1 MILQA
6 LNDYYERKAAEPGS
20 DIPPYGLGVQRIS
33 FCLVLS
39 EGGKVIATVDLRE
52 IQGKKHF
59 PRALNAPMLP
69 FKRAV
74 GIAPNFT
81 WDNTGYVLGVD
92 GKGKAERTQ
101 KTHDSFKELH
111 RKVSRGVEDT
121 GLRALSR
128 FLDSWTPDRFSSL
141 SQSEEMLDTN
151 VVFRLESD
159 LRFLHERPAAQQA
172 WAQEYRGLAGTRE
185 GFCLATGREA
195 LVASLHPDI
204 SGVSGAQ
211 SSGALLVSFNL
222 PAFTSYGK
230 EQSLNA
236 PVGERAAFAY
246 TTALNFLVRN
256 GSRQKI
262 RLGDAT
268 TVFWAE
274 RSTPAEDLLAF
285 LFDPPGE
292 DAAKTGESSPS
303 NESATTSL
311 IHEVLSAAKAGRPI
325 GTVDPALDPDV
336 RFYILGLSP
345 NNARLAVRF
354 WNVSTF
360 GQLVERVG
368 QHFRDMGVERQ
379 FEGDPEF
386 PSLRRVI
393 LETAPTK
400 KTIRG
405 IERDAK
411 KIPPLL
417 AGAVTRAVLAGSSY
431 PRGLITEVLG
441 RIRADHV
448 VNYLRAAILKAYLV
462 RNHQME
468 VPMSLDCERREPA
481 YRLGRLFALLE
492 KAQKDATNPTA
503 TIRDRFFG
511 AASATPAAV
520 FPQLLRLGQHHISNP
535 KAEYGGYTDRLI
547 GEVMD
552 GIDEL
557 PKHLSLEEQGLFTLG
572 YYHQRNALY
581 RKGDKE

>member
-6 LNDYYERKAAEPGS
+6 LNDYYERKATEPGS
-20 DIPPYGLGVQRIS
+20 DIPSYGFGVQKIS
-33 FCLVLS
+33 FCLVLC
-39 EGGKVIATVDLRE
+39 EGGEVVATVDLRE
-52 IQGKKHF
+52 AQGKKLF

-74 GIAPNFT
+74 GVAANFT

-101 KTHDSFKELH
+101 KTHDSFKALH
-111 RKVSRGVEDT
+111 QKVSQGVEDA

-128 FLDSWTPDRFSSL
+128 FLNSWTPDRFPL
-141 SQSEEMLDTN
+141 LAQSVEMLDTN

-159 LRFLHERPAAQQA
+159 SRFLHERPAVQQA
-172 WAQEYRGLAGTRE
+172 WAHEYRRLAGTHD
-185 GFCLATGREA
+185 GFCLVTGQKARIT
-195 LVASLHPDI
+195 SLHPDI

-246 TTALNFLVRN
+246 TTALNFLARR

-262 RLGDAT
+262 QLGDAT

-274 RSTPAEDLLAF
+274 RSTPAEDLLAA
-285 LFDPPGE
+285 LFDPPTE
-292 DAAKTGESSPS
+292 EASRTDESSPS
-303 NESATTSL
+303 EDRATTAL
-311 IHEVLSAAKAGRPI
+311 IHEVLSAAKAGYPI
-325 GTVDPALDPDV
+325 GTVNPALGLDI
-336 RFYILGLSP
+336 RFYVLGLSP

-360 GQLVERVG
+360 GQLVERLG

-379 FEGDPEF
+379 FDGDPEF
-386 PSLRRVI
+386 LSLRRVI

-400 KTIRG
+400 KTPRG
-405 IERDAK
+405 IERDTK
-411 KIPPLL
+411 KIPSLL
-417 AGAVTRAVLAGSSY
+417 AGALTRAVLGGSPY
-431 PRGLITEVLG
+431 PRGLFTEVLG
-441 RIRADHV
+441 RIRVDRI

-468 VPMSLDCERREPA
+468 VPMSLDIERRNPA

-492 KAQKDATNPTA
+492 KVQKDATNPTV
-503 TIRDRFFG
+503 TIRDRYFG

-520 FPQLLRLGQHHISNP
+520 FPQLLRLGQHHIS
-535 KAEYGGYTDRLI
+535 KAEYGGYTDKLI
-547 GEVMD
+547 AEVVD

-557 PKHLSLEEQGLFTLG
+557 PNHLSLEDQGLFTLG
-572 YYHQRNALY
+572 YYHQRNALF
-581 RKGDKE
+581 RKSEKE

>member
-6 LNDYYERKAAEPGS
+6 LNNYYERKAAEPGS
-20 DIPPYGLGVQRIS
+20 DIPPYGFGVQKIS

-39 EGGKVIATVDLRE
+39 EGGEVIATVDLRE
-52 IQGKKHF
+52 NQGKKHV

-92 GKGKAERTQ
+92 GKGKVGRTL

-111 RKVSRGVEDT
+111 RKVSQGAEDT

-141 SQSEEMLDTN
+141 PQSEEILDTN

-159 LRFLHERPAAQQA
+159 LRFLHERPAVQQA
-172 WAQEYRGLAGTRE
+172 WAQEYRRLAGTRE
-185 GFCLATGREA
+185 GFCLATGRQA

-246 TTALNFLVRN
+246 TTALNFLVRK

-274 RSTPAEDLLAF
+274 RSTPAEDLLAS
-285 LFDPPGE
+285 LFDPP
-292 DAAKTGESSPS
+292 TGEAGKTDESGPS
-303 NESATTSL
+303 EDRATTAL

-360 GQLVERVG
+360 GQLVERLG
-368 QHFRDMGVERQ
+368 RHFRDMGVERQ
-379 FEGDPEF
+379 FEGDPQYPPF
-386 PSLRRVI
+386 WRIL
-393 LETAPTK
+393 LETAPLRK
-400 KTIRG
+400 S
-405 IERDAK
+405 ENV
-411 KIPPLL
+411 PPLL
-417 AGAVTRAVLAGSSY
+417 AGALARAILTGSAY
-431 PRGLITEVLG
+431 PRSLFTAILG
-441 RIRADHV
+441 RIRADRG
-448 VNYLRAAILKAYLV
+448 VNYLRAAILKACLV

-468 VPMSLDCERREPA
+468 VPMSLDIERREPA

-503 TIRDRFFG
+503 TIRDRYFG

-520 FPQLLRLGQHHISNP
+520 FPQLLRLGQHHIS

-547 GEVMD
+547 AEVVD
-552 GIDEL
+552 GIDDL
-557 PKHLSLEEQGLFTLG
+557 PRHLSLEEQGLFTLG

>member
-6 LNDYYERKAAEPGS
+6 LNDYYERKATEPGS
-20 DIPPYGLGVQRIS
+20 DIPSYGFGVQKIS
-33 FCLVLS
+33 FCLVFC
-39 EGGKVIATVDLRE
+39 EGGEVVATVDLRE
-52 IQGKKHF
+52 AQGKKLF
-59 PRALNAPMLP
+59 PKALNAPMLP

-74 GIAPNFT
+74 GVAANFT

-101 KTHDSFKELH
+101 KTHDSFKALH
-111 RKVSRGVEDT
+111 HKVSQGVEDA

-128 FLDSWTPDRFSSL
+128 FLNSWTPDRFPL
-141 SQSEEMLDTN
+141 LAQSVEMLDTN

-159 LRFLHERPAAQQA
+159 SRFLHERPAVQQA
-172 WAQEYRGLAGTRE
+172 WAHEYRRLAGTHD
-185 GFCLATGREA
+185 GFCLVTGQEA
-195 LVASLHPDI
+195 RITSLHPDI

-246 TTALNFLVRN
+246 TTALNFLARR

-274 RSTPAEDLLAF
+274 RSTLAEDLLAS
-285 LFDPPGE
+285 LFDPPTEKAGRT
-292 DAAKTGESSPS
+292 DESSPS
-303 NESATTSL
+303 EDHATTTL

-325 GTVDPALDPDV
+325 GTVDPALDPV
-336 RFYILGLSP
+336 IRFYVLGLSP

-368 QHFRDMGVERQ
+368 QHFRDMEVERQ
-379 FEGDPEF
+379 FEGDPEYPPF
-386 PSLRRVI
+386 WRIVI
-393 LETAPTK
+393 ETAPLQK
-400 KTIRG
+400 S
-405 IERDAK
+405 ENV
-411 KIPPLL
+411 PPLL
-417 AGAVTRAVLAGSSY
+417 AGALTRAILTASPY
-431 PRGLITEVLG
+431 PRSLFTAILG
-441 RIRADHV
+441 RIRVDRI

-462 RNHQME
+462 RNYQME
-468 VPMSLDCERREPA
+468 VPMSLDIERRDPA

-503 TIRDRFFG
+503 TIRDRYFG

-535 KAEYGGYTDRLI
+535 KAEYGGYTDKLI
-547 GEVMD
+547 AEVVD

-557 PKHLSLEEQGLFTLG
+557 PNHLSLEDQGLFTLG
-572 YYHQRNALY
+572 YYHQRNALF
-581 RKGDKE
+581 RKNEKE

>member
-6 LNDYYERKAAEPGS
+6 LNDYYERKAAEPESG
-20 DIPPYGLGVQRIS
+20 IPPYGFGVQKIS
-33 FCLVLS
+33 FCLVIS
-39 EGGKVIATVDLRE
+39 KEGDVITTVDLRE
-52 IQGKKHF
+52 VQGKKQI
-59 PRALNAPMLP
+59 PRALNAPALP

-101 KTHDSFKELH
+101 KTHESFKEHH
-111 RKVSRGVEDT
+111 RKVSQGVEDP

-128 FLDSWTPDRFSSL
+128 FLDSWTPDCFSAFSR
-141 SQSEEMLDTN
+141 SGEMLDTN
-151 VVFRLESD
+151 VVFRLDSD
-159 LRFLHERPAAQQA
+159 LLFLHERPAVQQA
-172 WAQEYRGLAGTRE
+172 WAQEYRRLAGTRD
-185 GFCLATGREA
+185 GFCLVTGKDA

-204 SGVSGAQ
+204 SGVSRAQ
-211 SSGALLVSFNL
+211 SSGALLISFNL

-246 TTALNFLVRN
+246 TTGLNYLLRK
-256 GSRQKI
+256 GSRQRI
-262 RLGDAT
+262 QLGDAT

-274 RSTPAEDLLAF
+274 RSTPAEDLLAS
-285 LFDPPGE
+285 LFDPPTE
-292 DAAKTGESSPS
+292 NADETDTTGPFEGQ
-303 NESATTSL
+303 ATTAL
-311 IHEVLSAAKAGRPI
+311 IREVLSAAKAGRPI
-325 GTVDPALDPDV
+325 GTVNPALDPSI

-368 QHFRDMGVERQ
+368 QHFRDMGVERR
-379 FEGDPEF
+379 FEGDPDYPPF
-386 PSLRRVI
+386 WRIV
-393 LETAPTK
+393 LETATLHK
-400 KTIRG
+400 S
-405 IERDAK
+405 ENV
-411 KIPPLL
+411 PPLL
-417 AGAVTRAVLAGSSY
+417 AGALARAILTGSPY
-431 PRGLITEVLG
+431 PRSLFTAILG
-441 RIRADHV
+441 RIRADRD
-448 VNYLRAAILKAYLV
+448 VNYLRAAILKACLV

-468 VPMSLDCERREPA
+468 VPMSLAIERREPA

-503 TIRDRFFG
+503 TIRDRYFG

-520 FPQLLRLGQHHISNP
+520 FPQLLRMGQHHISNP
-535 KAEYGGYTDRLI
+535 KAEYGGYTDKLI
-547 GEVMD
+547 AEVVD

>member
-6 LNDYYERKAAEPGS
+6 LNDYYERKAVEPGS
-20 DIPPYGLGVQRIS
+20 DIPPYGFGVQKIS

-39 EGGKVIATVDLRE
+39 EGGEVIATVDLRE
-52 IQGKKHF
+52 NQGKRHV

-92 GKGKAERTQ
+92 GKGKAGRTQ

-111 RKVSRGVEDT
+111 RKVSRGVEDA

-128 FLDSWTPDRFSSL
+128 FLDLWSPESFSSL
-141 SQSEEMLDTN
+141 SQSGEMLDTN

-159 LRFLHERPAAQQA
+159 LHFLHERPAVQQA
-172 WAQEYRGLAGTRE
+172 WAQEYRRLAGTRK
-185 GFCLATGREA
+185 GFCLATGQEV

-274 RSTPAEDLLAF
+274 RSTPAEDLLAS
-285 LFDPPGE
+285 LFDPPTEEAGSP
-292 DAAKTGESSPS
+292 GESSPS
-303 NESATTSL
+303 EDRATTAL

-325 GTVDPALDPDV
+325 DTVDPALDPDI

-354 WNVSTF
+354 WNVSTL
-360 GQLVERVG
+360 GQLVERLG
-368 QHFRDMGVERQ
+368 QHFRHMGIERQ
-379 FEGDPEF
+379 FEGDPEY
-386 PSLRRVI
+386 PPIWRI
-393 LETAPTK
+393 ALETALLRK
-400 KTIRG
+400 S
-405 IERDAK
+405 ENV
-411 KIPPLL
+411 PPLL
-417 AGAVTRAVLAGSSY
+417 AGALTRAILTGSPY
-431 PRGLITEVLG
+431 PRSLLTAILG

-448 VNYLRAAILKAYLV
+448 VNYIRAAILKACLD

-468 VPMSLDCERREPA
+468 VAMSLDIERGDPA

-503 TIRDRFFG
+503 TIRDRYFG

-520 FPQLLRLGQHHISNP
+520 FPQLLRLGQHHIS
-535 KAEYGGYTDRLI
+535 KAEYGGYTDKLI
-547 GEVMD
+547 GEVVD

>member
-6 LNDYYERKAAEPGS
+6 LNDYYERKATEPGS
-20 DIPPYGLGVQRIS
+20 DIPPYGFGVQRIS

-39 EGGKVIATVDLRE
+39 EDGEVIGTVDRRE
-52 IQGKKHF
+52 AQGKKLF

-74 GIAPNFT
+74 GVAANFT

-101 KTHDSFKELH
+101 KTHDSFKALH
-111 RKVSRGVEDT
+111 QKVSQGVEDA

-128 FLDSWTPDRFSSL
+128 FLNSWTPDRFPL
-141 SQSEEMLDTN
+141 LAQSVEMLDTN

-159 LRFLHERPAAQQA
+159 SQFLHERPAVQQA
-172 WAQEYRGLAGTRE
+172 WAHEYPRLAGTHD
-185 GFCLATGREA
+185 GFCLVTGQEA
-195 LVASLHPDI
+195 RITSLHPDI

-246 TTALNFLVRN
+246 TTALNFLARR

-274 RSTPAEDLLAF
+274 RSTPAEDLLAS
-285 LFDPPGE
+285 LFDPPTEKAGRTDE
-292 DAAKTGESSPS
+292 NSPS
-303 NESATTSL
+303 EDQATTTL

-325 GTVDPALDPDV
+325 GTVDPALDPV
-336 RFYILGLSP
+336 IRFYVLGLSP

-354 WNVSTF
+354 WNVSTV

-368 QHFRDMGVERQ
+368 QHFRDMEVERQ
-379 FEGDPEF
+379 FEGDPEYPPF
-386 PSLRRVI
+386 WRIV
-393 LETAPTK
+393 LETAPLQK
-400 KTIRG
+400 S
-405 IERDAK
+405 ENV
-411 KIPPLL
+411 PPLL
-417 AGAVTRAVLAGSSY
+417 AGALTRAILTASPY
-431 PRGLITEVLG
+431 PRSLFTAILG
-441 RIRADHV
+441 RVRVDRI

-462 RNHQME
+462 RNYQME
-468 VPMSLDCERREPA
+468 VPMSLDIERRDPA

-503 TIRDRFFG
+503 TIRDRYFG

-535 KAEYGGYTDRLI
+535 KAEYGGYTDKLI
-547 GEVMD
+547 AEVVD

-557 PKHLSLEEQGLFTLG
+557 PNHLSLEDQGLFTLG
-572 YYHQRNALY
+572 YYHQRNALF
-581 RKGDKE
+581 RKSEKE

>member
-6 LNDYYERKAAEPGS
+6 LNGYYERKAAEPGS
-20 DIPPYGLGVQRIS
+20 DIPPYGFGVQRIS
-33 FCLVLS
+33 ICLVLS
-39 EGGKVIATVDLRE
+39 EGGEVIATVDLRE
-52 IQGKKHF
+52 IQGKKHV

-101 KTHDSFKELH
+101 KTHESFKELH
-111 RKVSRGVEDT
+111 RKVSRGVDDA

-159 LRFLHERPAAQQA
+159 LRFLHERPAVQQA
-172 WAQEYRGLAGTRE
+172 WAQEYRRLAGTHE
-185 GFCLATGREA
+185 GICLVTGREA

-222 PAFTSYGK
+222 PAFRSYGK

-285 LFDPPGE
+285 LFDPPTEG
-292 DAAKTGESSPS
+292 AAKTGESSPS
-303 NESATTSL
+303 EDQTATAL
-311 IHEVLSAAKAGRPI
+311 IREVLSAAKAGRPI
-325 GTVDPALDPDV
+325 DEVDPALEPDV

-360 GQLVERVG
+360 GKLVERVG

-417 AGAVTRAVLAGSSY
+417 AGAVTRALLAGSPY
-431 PRGLITEVLG
+431 PRGLFTEVLG
-441 RIRADHV
+441 RIRADHI
-448 VNYLRAAILKAYLV
+448 VNYLRTAILKAYLV

-468 VPMSLDCERREPA
+468 VPMSLDVERSEPA

-503 TIRDRFFG
+503 TIRDRYFG
-511 AASATPAAV
+511 AASSTPAAV

-535 KAEYGGYTDRLI
+535 KAEYGGYTDKLI
-547 GEVMD
+547 AEVMD

>member
-6 LNDYYERKAAEPGS
+6 LNDYYERKAAEPRS
-20 DIPPYGLGVQRIS
+20 EIPPYGFGVQKIS

-39 EGGKVIATVDLRE
+39 EGGEVIATVDLRDN
-52 IQGKKHF
+52 QGKKHV
-59 PRALNAPMLP
+59 PRPLNAPMLP

-92 GKGKAERTQ
+92 GKGKAGRTQ
-101 KTHDSFKELH
+101 KTHDSFKELQ
-111 RKVSRGVEDT
+111 RKVSRGVEDA

-128 FLDSWTPDRFSSL
+128 FLDSWTPGCFSSL
-141 SQSEEMLDTN
+141 SQSGEMLDTN
-151 VVFRLESD
+151 LVFRLESD
-159 LRFLHERPAAQQA
+159 LCFLHERPAIQQA
-172 WAQEYRGLAGTRE
+172 WAQEYRRLAGTRD
-185 GFCLATGREA
+185 GFCLVTGQEATIT
-195 LVASLHPDI
+195 SLHPDI
-204 SGVSGAQ
+204 SGVFGAQ

-236 PVGERAAFAY
+236 PVSERAAFAY
-246 TTALNFLVRN
+246 TTAVNFLARK

-274 RSTPAEDLLAF
+274 RSTPAEDLLAA
-285 LFDPPGE
+285 LFDPPTENG
-292 DAAKTGESSPS
+292 DKTDEGSPS
-303 NESATTSL
+303 EDRTATAR
-311 IHEVLSAAKAGRPI
+311 IQEVLSAAKAGRPI
-325 GTVDPALDPDV
+325 GTVDPALDPDI
-336 RFYILGLSP
+336 RFYVLGLSP

-354 WNVSTF
+354 WNISTF

-368 QHFRDMGVERQ
+368 QHFRDMGVEQQ
-379 FEGDPEF
+379 FEGDPEY
-386 PSLRRVI
+386 PPIWRI
-393 LETAPTK
+393 ALETAPLHK
-400 KTIRG
+400 S
-405 IERDAK
+405 ENV
-411 KIPPLL
+411 PPLL
-417 AGAVTRAVLAGSSY
+417 AGALTRAILAGSLY
-431 PRGLITEVLG
+431 PQSLFTAILG
-441 RIRADHV
+441 RIRSDHV
-448 VNYLRAAILKAYLV
+448 VSYLRAAILKACLI

-468 VPMSLDCERREPA
+468 VPMSLDIERRDPA

-503 TIRDRFFG
+503 TIRDRYFG

-520 FPQLLRLGQHHISNP
+520 FPQLLRLSQHHIS
-535 KAEYGGYTDRLI
+535 KAEYGGYTDKLI
-547 GEVMD
+547 AEVVD

-557 PKHLSLEEQGLFTLG
+557 PKHLSLENQGLFTLG

-581 RKGDKE
+581 RKSEKE

>member
-20 DIPPYGLGVQRIS
+20 DIPPYGFGVQRIS

-39 EGGKVIATVDLRE
+39 EDGEVVGTVDLRE
-52 IQGKKHF
+52 AQGKKLF
-59 PRALNAPMLP
+59 PKALNAPMLP
-69 FKRAV
+69 CKRTV
-74 GIAPNFT
+74 GVAANFT

-92 GKGKAERTQ
+92 GKGKAKRTQ
-101 KTHDSFKELH
+101 KTHDSFKALH
-111 RKVSRGVEDT
+111 QKVSQGMEDT
-121 GLRALSR
+121 GLRALSQ
-128 FLDSWTPDRFSSL
+128 FLNSWTPDRFPSL
-141 SQSEEMLDTN
+141 AQSVEMLDTN

-159 LRFLHERPAAQQA
+159 SRFLHERPAVQQA
-172 WAQEYRGLAGTRE
+172 WAQEYRRLAGTRD
-185 GFCLATGREA
+185 GFCLVTGQEA
-195 LVASLHPDI
+195 RITSLHPDI

-211 SSGALLVSFNL
+211 SSGALLVSFND

-246 TTALNFLVRN
+246 TTALNFLARR

-268 TVFWAE
+268 TIFWAE
-274 RSTPAEDLLAF
+274 RSTPAEDLLAS
-285 LFDPPGE
+285 LFDPPTE
-292 DAAKTGESSPS
+292 DADETDKSRPS
-303 NESATTSL
+303 EDQVTTAL
-311 IHEVLSAAKAGRPI
+311 IHEVLSAAKAGYPI
-325 GTVDPALDPDV
+325 GTVNPTLGLDI

-360 GQLVERVG
+360 GQLVERLG

-379 FEGDPEF
+379 FDGDPEF

-400 KTIRG
+400 KTPRG

-417 AGAVTRAVLAGSSY
+417 AGAITRAVLGGSPY
-431 PRGLITEVLG
+431 PRGLFTEVLG
-441 RIRADHV
+441 RIRVDRI

-462 RNHQME
+462 RNYQME
-468 VPMSLDCERREPA
+468 VPMSLDIERRDPA

-503 TIRDRFFG
+503 TIRDRYFG
-511 AASATPAAV
+511 AASAMPAAV

-535 KAEYGGYTDRLI
+535 KAEYGGYTDKLI
-547 GEVMD
+547 AEVVD

-557 PKHLSLEEQGLFTLG
+557 PNHLSLEDQGLFTLG
-572 YYHQRNALY
+572 YYHQRNALF
-581 RKGDKE
+581 RKNEKE

>member
-6 LNDYYERKAAEPGS
+6 LNDYYERKAAEPCS
-20 DIPPYGLGVQRIS
+20 VIPPYGYGVQKIS

-39 EGGKVIATVDLRE
+39 EDGEVIKTVDLRE
-52 IQGKKHF
+52 VQRNKPV
-59 PRALNAPMLP
+59 PRGLSAPMLP

-74 GIAPNFT
+74 GITPNFT

-111 RKVSRGVEDT
+111 RKISRDVEDA

-128 FLDSWTPDRFSSL
+128 FLNSWTPDRFSSV
-141 SQSEEMLDTN
+141 SQSEEMLDRN

-159 LRFLHERPAAQQA
+159 FNFLHERPAVQQA
-172 WAQEYRGLAGTRE
+172 WAHEYRRLAGTRE
-185 GFCLATGREA
+185 GICLATGRET

-230 EQSLNA
+230 KQSLNA

-246 TTALNFLVRN
+246 TTALNFLVRKE
-256 GSRQKI
+256 SRQKI

-274 RSTPAEDLLAF
+274 RSTPAEDLLAA
-285 LFDPPGE
+285 LFDPPAE
-292 DAAKTGESSPS
+292 DVEGADKSGPS
-303 NESATTSL
+303 EDMATTAL
-311 IHEVLSAAKAGRPI
+311 VREVLSAAKAGRPI
-325 GTVDPALDPDV
+325 GTVDSALDPDI

-360 GQLVERVG
+360 GELVERLG
-368 QHFRDMGVERQ
+368 RHYRDIGIERQ
-379 FEGDPEF
+379 FDGDPEYPPF
-386 PSLRRVI
+386 WRLLLEMAPLRKSENV
-393 LETAPTK
+393 
-400 KTIRG
+400 
-405 IERDAK
+405 
-411 KIPPLL
+411 PPLL
-417 AGAVTRAVLAGSSY
+417 AGALARAILTGSSY
-431 PRGLITEVLG
+431 PRSLFTGVLG
-441 RIRADHV
+441 RIRADRL
-448 VNYLRAAILKAYLV
+448 VNYLRAAILKACLV
-462 RNHQME
+462 RNHEKE
-468 VPMSLDCERREPA
+468 VSMSLDPERKDPA

-492 KAQKDATNPTA
+492 KAQKDATNPSA
-503 TIRDRFFG
+503 TIRDRYFG
-511 AASATPAAV
+511 AASATPATV
-520 FPQLLRLGQHHISNP
+520 FPQLLRLGQHHIS
-535 KAEYGGYTDRLI
+535 KAEYGGYTDKLI
-547 GEVMD
+547 ADVVE

-557 PKHLSLEEQGLFTLG
+557 PKHLSLEDQGLFTIG
-572 YYHQRNALY
+572 YYHQRNAFF
-581 RKGDKE
+581 RKSEKE